1 MYSEKNVKLINIKGT
16 YTEAGKIELESNK
29 TIQWNELSDLK
40 FPKLPNGIKIELNIS
55 FEENDL
61 LNGMDGA
68 VWATFDLRQAEIIQN
83 SMLAQQ
89 INSEIK
95 SIDLVEKE
103 TFLISILDTNDVKD
117 AIDFIWKS
125 NSGLRLKPDWNYT
138 EDERNESFEQWLS
151 GQ

>member
-1 MYSEKNVKLINIKGT
+1 MYPEKNVKLIKIKGT
-16 YTEAGKIELESNK
+16 YTEAGKIELESHK
-29 TIQWNELSDLK
+29 IIQWNELSDLK
-40 FPKLPNGIKIELNIS
+40 LPELPNGIKIELNIS
-55 FEENDL
+55 FEEDDFL
-61 LNGMDGA
+61 FGMNGI
-68 VWATFDLRQAEIIQN
+68 VWATYDLRQAEIIQN
-83 SMLAQQ
+83 AMLAQH

-95 SIDLVEKE
+95 KIDLVEKQIL
-103 TFLISILDTNDVKD
+103 LISITNATDVYD

>member
-1 MYSEKNVKLINIKGT
+1 
-16 YTEAGKIELESNK
+16 
-29 TIQWNELSDLK
+29 
-40 FPKLPNGIKIELNIS
+40 
-55 FEENDL
+55 
-61 LNGMDGA
+61 